1 MKVKMSSTRKLSMDD
16 ISRVAPGMPDD
27 VKGRCLRLVNSLVVS
42 YPEPAEVDKRER
54 TRLQGEYMRLDLQDV
69 VSSIRYVIKRNMSSF
84 LSMSSTELDE
94 NGEECK
100 VLDSNIGEHYA
111 YNMLREA
118 GFMKSVETMPTR
130 FMDVFNRCYVDYT
143 TKHMDMETF
152 VTEFASYLMYR
163 YVYKTERE
171 AREYAEKVIKE
182 EMAKK

>member
-1 MKVKMSSTRKLSMDD
+1 
-16 ISRVAPGMPDD
+16 
-27 VKGRCLRLVNSLVVS
+27 
-42 YPEPAEVDKRER
+42 
-54 TRLQGEYMRLDLQDV
+54 MRLDLQDI
-69 VSSIRYVIKRNMSSF
+69 VSIIIYLIKRNMASF
-84 LSMSSTELDE
+84 LSMSSPELDE

-100 VLDSNIGEHYA
+100 VLDNIGEHYA

-118 GFMKSVETMPTR
+118 GFMNSLETMPTR
-130 FMDVFNRCYVDYT
+130 FVDVFNRSYLDYT

-152 VTEFASYLMYR
+152 VMEFASYLMYR